1 MSESDADQEG
11 DRVIEDHGQWDW
23 SLRVTPAAD
32 VVARR
37 PIQHDGVLTF
47 STADRPVSDR
57 ARSETRLTVEE
68 VLEQYTTRA
77 DTETPKVELL
87 EQVIAALED
96 IRGIDDGG
104 ANV

>member
-1 MSESDADQEG
+1 MSESDADQAG
-11 DRVIEDHGQWDW
+11 DRIIEHHGQWDW

-47 STADRPVSDR
+47 STADRHVSDR

-96 IRGIDDGG
+96 VRGIDDGG
-104 ANV
+104 TDV